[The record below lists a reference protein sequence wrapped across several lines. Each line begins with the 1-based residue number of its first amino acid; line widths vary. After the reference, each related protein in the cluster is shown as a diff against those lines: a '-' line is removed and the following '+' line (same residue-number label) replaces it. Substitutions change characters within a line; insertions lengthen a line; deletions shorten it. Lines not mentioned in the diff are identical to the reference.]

1 MKKFLNLPLLLILV
15 VFLTSAIPPVKS
27 KKVVLEPST
36 EASITLRELLDLSP
50 KQYTEL
56 TGEKLNFKE
65 KLAFSFMKKKLRKD
79 ETLNLDEKVNVK
91 QAAANAS
98 GGFNI
103 VGFLV
108 GLLFGIIGVA
118 LVHIF
123 SQDKTARRSS
133 WMGFGVLLIAVLLLL
148 YI

>member
-1 MKKFLNLPLLLILV
+1 MKKFLNFPLLLILV

>member
-1 MKKFLNLPLLLILV
+1 MKKLLIFPLFMILAV
-15 VFLTSAIPPVKS
+15 LFTAAIPPVKS
-27 KKVVLEPST
+27 TKVVPEPSG
-36 EASITLRELLDLSP
+36 EATITFKELLDLSP

-79 ETLNLDEKVNVK
+79 ETLNLDEKVNIK
-91 QAAANAS
+91 KAAADAS

-103 VGFLV
+103 LGFLV
-108 GLLFGIIGVA
+108 GVLFGIIGVA

-123 SQDKTARRSS
+123 SRDKTARRSS
-133 WMGFGVLLIAVLLLL
+133 WMGFGVLLIAIIVLFS
-148 YI
+148 I

>member
-1 MKKFLNLPLLLILV
+1 MKKLLIYPLFLV
-15 VFLTSAIPPVKS
+15 LAVFLTAAIPPVKS
-27 KKVVLEPST
+27 KKVVLEPSNQT
-36 EASITLRELLDLSP
+36 TITFRELLDLSP
-50 KQYTEL
+50 KQYTEI

-79 ETLNLDEKVNVK
+79 ETLNLDEKVDVK

-103 VGFLV
+103 LGFLV

-133 WMGFGVLLIAVLLLL
+133 WMGFGVLLIAALVLFL
-148 YI
+148 I

>member
-1 MKKFLNLPLLLILV
+1 MKRLLIFPLFLILA
-15 VFLTSAIPPVKS
+15 VFLTAAIPPVKS
-27 KKVVLEPST
+27 KKVSIEPSA
-36 EASITLRELLDLSP
+36 EATITFKELLDLSP

-65 KLAFSFMKKKLRKD
+65 KLAFSFMKKKLRND
-79 ETLNLDEKVNVK
+79 ESLNLDEKVNV
-91 QAAANAS
+91 QQTAADAS

-103 VGFLV
+103 VGFIV

-123 SQDKTARRSS
+123 SRDKAARRSS
-133 WMGFGVLLIAVLLLL
+133 WMGFGVLLIAALVLVS
-148 YI
+148 I

>member
-1 MKKFLNLPLLLILV
+1 MKKFLNFPLLLILV
-15 VFLTSAIPPVKS
+15 VFLTSAIPPVKT
-27 KKVVLEPST
+27 KKVVIEPST
-36 EASITLRELLDLSP
+36 EASITFRELLDLSP

-65 KLAFSFMKKKLRKD
+65 KLAFSFMKKKLRNDKS
-79 ETLNLDEKVNVK
+79 LNLDEKVDVK
-91 QAAANAS
+91 KAAANAS

-108 GLLFGIIGVA
+108 GLLFGLIGVA

-123 SQDKTARRSS
+123 SQDKAARRSS
-133 WMGFGVLLIAVLLLL
+133 WMGFGVILIALLILVS
-148 YI
+148 I